1 MKIQKGGKKKENKLK
16 SLKVKKS
23 IMMFATKSKKF
34 I

>member
-23 IMMFATKSKKF
+23 MMFATKSKKF